1 MPNRSVEIPTEN
13 QDLRQTVSRTT
24 LDHSMSSL
32 PIDLGALPKAKR
44 RKRPLPS
51 PSEMSEKISRLLS
64 TEMIDTRLAAA
75 FLGQGYQTLCNWR
88 VKNSKRGPHFHKG
101 EGKRGSVRYLV
112 ADLIAWRDSR
122 RRTSTSDNGG
132 SND

>member
-1 MPNRSVEIPTEN
+1 
-13 QDLRQTVSRTT
+13 
-24 LDHSMSSL
+24 MSSTKGQL
-32 PIDLGALPKAKR
+32 ALNAQSLKSGGSHAALNIVTGALPDQEPRRTAKR
-44 RKRPLPS
+44 RKRLLPS